1 MEGGRRWVMIVLTAL
16 SILAGIASI
25 WFLVAQ
31 WFSALGLPHSL
42 LYVFILP
49 SILAVGNGIRTL
61 VITRG
66 FRRWGREMRRR
77 DRIIA
82 WIGWCAGI
90 IVALFWGVFIGA
102 LLNWAV
108 QLIGVMS

>member
-31 WFSALGLPHSL
+31 WFSLLGLPRYL
-42 LYVFILP
+42 LVTLTVL
-49 SILAVGNGIRTL
+49 SILAIWSGVRTL

-102 LLNWAV
+102 LLSWAV